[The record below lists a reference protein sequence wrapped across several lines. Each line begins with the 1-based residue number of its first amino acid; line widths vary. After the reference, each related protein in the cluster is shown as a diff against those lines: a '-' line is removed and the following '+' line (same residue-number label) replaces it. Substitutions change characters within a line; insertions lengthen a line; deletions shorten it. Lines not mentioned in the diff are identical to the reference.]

1 MLNKGSKLLIKEKK
15 FMGTGKTGGHWRP
28 CNIGSVEAH
37 NERRPNY
44 LESVKKAGLSLYFF
58 ENLTEHNDHW
68 VNDNVKYKDKTV
80 ADVFESM
87 KKLYTEKVGQPPQLA
102 DKIKKSK
109 KTGKEYKCAGWSPI
123 REMVVPIK
131 ENTKLED
138 FDYLKKWAKNHGIEI
153 MRIDLHKDEGYLD
166 EETGQYSMNYH
177 AHVVASFLDW
187 NTGKTVKPNSQ
198 AMSEMQTI
206 LALALDMER
215 GVMKKD
221 TGAKYLNHQEYRQ
234 MKEEFNV
241 LKNISKKLDEEILD
255 KTNHL
260 NNLNK
265 EIKQAETKF
274 KGLSTMLINIEAQK
288 DNIEAQIAA
297 LEDEYAE
304 SNEQL
309 ELKRSEL
316 LAKLAEIEEKISDK
330 TQKRKEAERKLIE
343 LAKEKNKLQEHYDEL
358 MREKVKIEPDVFEK
372 VQNDVNA
379 TMWEEATREMKNDF
393 SHIDDFLSKTLSQKQ
408 YEDYRELISGSMF
421 EDLAQRGEEVA
432 AVAAA
437 LYLGYIDQATTFAR
451 GSGGGGDSPGKGW
464 GREKD
469 EDDEAFRRRCCI
481 MGRMMMKPASRKKQL
496 KR

>member
-1 MLNKGSKLLIKEKK
+1 
-15 FMGTGKTGGHWRP
+15 MGTGKTGGHWVP

-37 NERRPNY
+37 NERRPEY
-44 LESVKKAGLSLYFF
+44 LESVKKAGLGLYFF
-58 ENLTEHNDHW
+58 ENLTEHNAHW
-68 VNDNVKYKDKTV
+68 VSDNVRYKDKTV
-80 ADVFESM
+80 AEVFEAM
-87 KKLYTEKVGQPPQLA
+87 KKLYTEKIGQPPQLA

-123 REMVVPIK
+123 REMCPPIK
-131 ENTKLED
+131 SDTKIED
-138 FDYLKKWAKNHGIEI
+138 FDYLKNWAKKHGIEI

-166 EETGQYSMNYH
+166 EETGEYKMNYH

-198 AMSEMQTI
+198 EMSEMQTI

-215 GVMKKD
+215 GAMKKD
-221 TGAKYLNHQEYRQ
+221 TGAEYLNHQEYRK
-234 MKEEFNV
+234 MKEAVNA
-241 LKNISKKLDEEILD
+241 LSKTSKKLDEEIID
-255 KTNHL
+255 KENHL
-260 NNLNK
+260 NIINK
-265 EIKQAETKF
+265 EIKQAETKY
-274 KGLSTMLINIEAQK
+274 KGLSTMITNLEAQR
-288 DNIEAQIAA
+288 DNLEAQIAA
-297 LEDEYAE
+297 LEDEYSE
-304 SNEQL
+304 DNELL

-330 TQKRKEAERKLIE
+330 TQKREEAERKLIE
-343 LAKEKNKLQEHYDEL
+343 LAKEKNKLQQHYDDL

-379 TMWEEATREMKNDF
+379 TMWEEATREMKKDF
-393 SHIDDFLSKTLSQKQ
+393 SNINDFLSKTLSPKQ
-408 YEDYRELISGSMF
+408 YEDYKELITGSMF

-437 LYLGYIDQATTFAR
+437 LYLGYIDQATTFAQ

-481 MGRMMMKPASRKKQL
+481 MGRMMMKPTSRKKQL